1 MQSFI
6 GCKLYVL
13 ETLRTFIGIL
23 FTVLH
28 HPHTRRNANVII
40 TAKRRHDVII
50 VLSLRHILAGMCQQ
64 IGPSKPPSE
73 FMSMPLQWRHNYR
86 DGVSNHQPHD
96 CLLNRLF
103 RRRSKKT
110 SKLRVNGRWTVNS
123 PHKVPVTRKMFPFG
137 DVIMAGKSLN
147 SKYKSYFIHE
157 YSVIK
162 GSMPWWLKYIDYN
175 LIGLPFYDILP
186 MAV

>member
-13 ETLRTFIGIL
+13 KTLRTFIGIL

-110 SKLRVNGRWTVNS
+110 SKLRVNGLCEGNS
-123 PHKVPVTRKMFPFG
+123 PVNGEFPAQSASNAKNVSIWWRHHGWEITEQQIQIVF
-137 DVIMAGKSLN
+137 
-147 SKYKSYFIHE
+147 
-157 YSVIK
+157 YSR
-162 GSMPWWLKYIDYN
+162 LKYID
-175 LIGLPFYDILP
+175 
-186 MAV
+186 